1 MGYGE
6 QIVLIT
12 LKFSSLTTFGDFWR
26 SCTALKLY
34 ADGFVAKSIPTLAT
48 PWTVDLQAPLSL
60 ELSRQEYLSGL
71 PFASSGDLLDP
82 GIEPKS
88 LAL

>member
-1 MGYGE
+1 MGCE
-6 QIVLIT
+6 QFFLIK
-12 LKFSSLTTFGDFWR
+12 LEFSSLTTFGDFWR
-26 SCTALKLY
+26 SCTALKLN
-34 ADGFVAKSIPTLAT
+34 ADGFVAKPTLAT

-71 PFASSGDLLDP
+71 PFASPGDLLHP
-82 GIEPKS
+82 GIEPES

>member
-6 QIVLIT
+6 QFFLIK
-12 LKFSSLTTFGDFWR
+12 LEFSSLTTFGDFWR
-26 SCTALKLY
+26 SCTALKLND
-34 ADGFVAKSIPTLAT
+34 DGLLLSRVPTLAT

-71 PFASSGDLLDP
+71 PFASPGDLHP
-82 GIEPKS
+82 GIEPES